1 MTEQTP
7 APAGTTPAPAG
18 EQQQQAQT
26 TPQQGDPDGLGEA
39 GRRAIAAERA
49 TAAEATRQLREAQT
63 QLAGMQGRITELETN
78 LGTLTTERDT
88 ATGDAL
94 RYRVALE
101 NGVPP
106 VLAGRL
112 QGADEAALIADATQ
126 LLGSLPTPTQPTTKT
141 PRPDPS
147 QGSRTPATSSPQAEF
162 ARWLQGQSSTT

>member
-7 APAGTTPAPAG
+7 ADAGTTPAPAG
-18 EQQQQAQT
+18 DQQQQTQT
-26 TPQQGDPDGLGEA
+26 TPQQGEPDGLGDA

-78 LGTLTTERDT
+78 LGSLTTERDT
-88 ATGDAL
+88 AAGDAL

-112 QGADEAALIADATQ
+112 QGADEAALIADATA
-126 LLGSLPTPTQPTTKT
+126 LLGSLPTTALPTTRT

-147 QGSRTPATSSPQAEF
+147 QGSRTPANASPEAEF
-162 ARWLQGQSSTT
+162 QRWLQAQST